1 MPLSGFC
8 KSYNHQNVVKDS
20 RYKNPYKAT
29 CIDLILTRFLT
40 KAKATENWF
49 VHAAGRIIL
58 GWSVSKM
65 IIIILSFRVGTF
77 EIKNIDHWGKATC
90 AMFGLPTQNKY
101 FTFLVWLFWM
111 KRNLILEK
119 KWIAK
124 EKCLYEKP
132 VSLFCFGEN

>member
-49 VHAAGRIIL
+49 VRAAGRIIL

-77 EIKNIDHWGKATC
+77 EIKNIDH
-90 AMFGLPTQNKY
+90 
-101 FTFLVWLFWM
+101 
-111 KRNLILEK
+111 
-119 KWIAK
+119 
-124 EKCLYEKP
+124 
-132 VSLFCFGEN
+132 